1 MISHP
6 DVVQIQYLCP
16 WFSRTERLARLHILD
31 SRGSGTQHL
40 LVTIKFPQTKLL
52 DFLAKDVILNTFII
66 ATQMVCPLHGGTVKW
81 NFPAISTSTKQLT
94 LEATFEP
101 QQVDGTMPIS
111 KFVVFPIRVCDTNF
125 LSYYVLYVE
134 TIFLFTHPKYFNSL
148 YIDWT
153 FVRTGYCNPGPGRR
167 DLGNAKT
174 LAECQSKCKDDCKY
188 ISYQDRGTACYGAS
202 SCDVTGSSYRTYAR
216 GVSVFI

>member
-66 ATQMVCPLHGGTVKW
+66 ATQIVCPLHGRTVKW
-81 NFPAISTSTKQLT
+81 NFPAISTSTKQLP

-101 QQVDGTMPIS
+101 QQGDGTMPIS
-111 KFVVFPIRVCDTNF
+111 KFVVFPIRVCDTTF
-125 LSYYVLYVE
+125 LSYYVPIICWNNFLIY
-134 TIFLFTHPKYFNSL
+134 TPKIFQFAVYRLD
-148 YIDWT
+148 I
-153 FVRTGYCNPGPGRR
+153 
-167 DLGNAKT
+167 
-174 LAECQSKCKDDCKY
+174 CKDWLLQSRSRAKGFRQCKNLG
-188 ISYQDRGTACYGAS
+188 R
-202 SCDVTGSSYRTYAR
+202 VPE
-216 GVSVFI
+216 

>member
-1 MISHP
+1 MKSPIQIFSYPMISHP

-31 SRGSGTQHL
+31 SRGSGTQNL

-66 ATQMVCPLHGGTVKW
+66 ATQMVCPLLGATVKW

-125 LSYYVLYVE
+125 LSYYV
-134 TIFLFTHPKYFNSL
+134 PKYYMLKQFSYLHTQN
-148 YIDWT
+148 
-153 FVRTGYCNPGPGRR
+153 
-167 DLGNAKT
+167 
-174 LAECQSKCKDDCKY
+174 
-188 ISYQDRGTACYGAS
+188 ISIRC
-202 SCDVTGSSYRTYAR
+202 
-216 GVSVFI
+216 I